1 MEIQVKTIDIHLK
14 KIKKE
19 YGEQQVLKD
28 INLDIKNGDFIAICG
43 KSGAGKSTF
52 INILGLIEACDS
64 GEYWFNEKLLKK
76 NKDYSDIRR
85 DYIGFIFQSYN
96 LISNLTCEEN
106 ILLPTIYSGMNLRER
121 QSRLNELA
129 EVMNI
134 KDLLEKKSSILSGG
148 EKQRVAIAR
157 ALMLNPS
164 LIIADEPTGN
174 LDEINKNIVLK
185 TLLQE
190 QKNNR
195 AIVLITHDLEIA
207 NSADKVYYLSDGKLS
222 DEKIF

>member
-1 MEIQVKTIDIHLK
+1 MKTIDIRLK
-14 KIKKE
+14 NIKKG

-52 INILGLIEACDS
+52 INILGLIESCDS

-76 NKDYSDIRR
+76 TKDYSDIRR

-96 LISNLTCEEN
+96 LIPNLTCEEN
-106 ILLPTIYSGMNLRER
+106 ILLPTIYSGINPKEM

-134 KDLLEKKSSILSGG
+134 MALLKKKSSILSGG

-174 LDEINKNIVLK
+174 LDEVNKNIVLK